1 MFLKVSHWHWGLICC
16 CTGTIT
22 CLEFYGSSH
31 LLSGGEDG
39 LLCVWN
45 TKKWQCLK
53 SIKAHKY
60 ADQGATKTEVVVLVV
75 FLDEETWTQLSSFV
89 SQRLGDV
96 AVCPS
101 FWQTRTY
108 SWGGP
113 NSQVAL
119 RHFEVKFWPQ
129 IELRSSTI
137 NTDYWAFSTCRTWN
151 LINGRSAFIK
161 NIKQSEPRHN
171 TKVSEPWNIT
181 NPYTN
186 LFFFFRCTYCQMVSR
201 WGQLCSRD

>member
-1 MFLKVSHWHWGLICC
+1 MSVLEILLVLDVFKAVSLTLGISLPQTCRC

-60 ADQGATKTEVVVLVV
+60 ADQDAAKTEIVVSVV

-89 SQRLGDV
+89 SQRLSDV
-96 AVCPS
+96 TVCPS

-113 NSQVAL
+113 NSKVKF
-119 RHFEVKFWPQ
+119 RHAANWVEVKLNQHWLLSIFYFQ
-129 IELRSSTI
+129 NMES
-137 NTDYWAFSTCRTWN
+137 N
-151 LINGRSAFIK
+151 
-161 NIKQSEPRHN
+161 
-171 TKVSEPWNIT
+171 
-181 NPYTN
+181 
-186 LFFFFRCTYCQMVSR
+186 
-201 WGQLCSRD
+201 